1 MEGTN
6 MLLKKIQLIEFGV
19 LSPENVRKMSAIEI
33 KSPETYDK
41 DGYPMEGGLMDPHL
55 GVINPSLRCKTCG
68 QKMKQCPGHFGS
80 LELVRPVAHPKFTN
94 KLEEL
99 LQATCQEC
107 GKIALK
113 DESLE
118 DFKKS
123 IERLD
128 KEEAVKLLVKK
139 TKTKRKCPHCG
150 AARAE
155 VLLDKPTNF
164 YLDKDRIYPSQ
175 IREWVEKIAEEDLKL
190 FGYDL
195 TRLRPEWFILTVLQ
209 VPPIT
214 IRPSITLESG
224 IKSEDDLTHK
234 LVDVIRI
241 NLRLKD
247 NIDAG
252 APQLIIEDLWDLLQ
266 YHITTYFDND
276 TAGVPPAKHRSGRSL
291 RTLLQRLKGKKGR
304 FRYNLTGKRVNYAAR
319 STIIPDPYLSINQ
332 VGVPE
337 PIANNLTV
345 PEHVTEWNMEEMKKL
360 IKKGEKV
367 VYVTKPNGLRK
378 KVTEL
383 NKKEVTDELEVGS
396 KVERVLQD
404 GDIVLFNRQ
413 PSLHRLSML
422 AHEVKVVPNKAIR
435 MNPMV
440 CKPYNADFD
449 GDEMNLHVPQT
460 QEGIS
465 EARELMFV
473 ENQVISPRHGQPVI
487 GGQEDDMTGL
497 FILTMDQTEF
507 TKEEAMHYLYNMG
520 VTELPEPDRGK
531 KYSGKLIY
539 SHALPAKLNVE
550 YSNNTARQLK
560 VAKLPREGNEALY
573 KESEVKIE
581 DGKLIQGTVDSSS
594 ALVESILRN
603 YTAHELEQY
612 YSRMAHVTH
621 ELLTTKGLTI
631 SIAEF
636 ENTPEL
642 DAVRKEAL
650 EEEIREG
657 TELAEKFAAGKLE
670 PIPGRTVVE
679 SFELMMVRLGGK
691 TKAKM
696 QAKLGE
702 YKLKK
707 LFDTKRPTLDTMPI
721 IVSGGRGSMLNVT
734 NMSGFWGQI
743 SVRTGRPKK
752 GFTGRLIAL
761 NEKNDLAPRAG
772 GFVSSNFLQGMNPTE
787 YFMHSMGGRQG
798 EVDTGVATKV
808 SGYLYRR
815 LANSLKD
822 LHVAND
828 ETVRTA
834 NKDVVQ
840 FRYGEDGVFPA
851 RTSGGNFANMDE
863 IIRNMQRK
871 STKEKKN

>member
-1 MEGTN
+1 
-6 MLLKKIQLIEFGV
+6 MLMKKIHSIEFGV
-19 LSPENVRKMSAIEI
+19 LAPEQIRKMSSIEI

-80 LELVRPVAHPKFTN
+80 LEMVRPVIHPKFSN

-99 LQATCQEC
+99 LHATCQEC

-113 DESLE
+113 DETLAEFKEASSKLSRE
-118 DFKKS
+118 D
-123 IERLD
+123 
-128 KEEAVKLLVKK
+128 ATKLLIKK

-150 AARAE
+150 ASRVE

-164 YLDKDRIYPSQ
+164 YLDKDRLYPSQ
-175 IREWVEKIAEEDLKL
+175 IREWVEKISEDDLKL

-195 TRLRPEWFILTVLQ
+195 QRLRPEWFILTTLQ

-266 YHITTYFDND
+266 YHVTTYFDND

-291 RTLLQRLKGKKGR
+291 RTLVQRLKGKKGR

-345 PEHVTEWNMEEMKKL
+345 PEIVTEWNMDEMKKL
-360 IKKGEKV
+360 IKKGEAA

-383 NKKEVTDELEVGS
+383 NKKEITDELEAGS

-422 AHEVKVVPNKAIR
+422 AHEVKVMPNKAIR
-435 MNPMV
+435 LNPMV

-465 EARELMFV
+465 EARELMYV
-473 ENQVISPRHGQPVI
+473 ENQIVSPRNGQPVI

-507 TKEEAMHYLYNMG
+507 TREEAMHYLYKLG
-520 VTELPEPDRGK
+520 ITELPEPDRGK
-531 KYSGKLIY
+531 KYSGRLIY
-539 SHALPAKLNVE
+539 SMALPKDLNLE
-550 YSNNTARQLK
+550 YNNNTARLLK
-560 VAKLPREGNEALY
+560 AAKIPTEGNESLY
-573 KESEVKIE
+573 KEATVKIE
-581 DGKLIQGTVDSSS
+581 NGMLKQGIMDSSS
-594 ALVESILRN
+594 SVIETLVRN
-603 YTAHELEQY
+603 YPAHELEQY
-612 YSRMAHVTH
+612 YYKMARLTH
-621 ELLTTKGLTI
+621 ELLTLKGLTI

-636 ENTPEL
+636 ENTEDL
-642 DAVRKEAL
+642 EKVRTAAI
-650 EEEIREG
+650 EEEQKEG
-657 TELAEKFAAGKLE
+657 LELAQKFADRKLE
-670 PIPGRTVVE
+670 AIPGRTVEE
-679 SFELMMVRLGGK
+679 SFELLMVRLGIK
-691 TKAKM
+691 TKAKV
-696 QAKLGE
+696 QGKLAE
-702 YKLKK
+702 YKIRK
-707 LFDTKRPTLDTMPI
+707 LFEAPRPTLDTMPI
-721 IVSGGRGSMLNVT
+721 IVSGGRGSMLNIT
-734 NMSGFWGQI
+734 NLSGVYGQI
-743 SVRTGRPKK
+743 NVRTGRPKK
-752 GFTGRLIAL
+752 GFTNRLITV
-761 NEKNDLAPRAG
+761 NEKNDPRPESG
-772 GFVSSNFLQGMNPTE
+772 GFVASNFITGMNPKE

-822 LHVAND
+822 LHVSND

-834 NKDVVQ
+834 GKDIVQ

-851 RTSGGNFANMDE
+851 RTSGGHFADMDE
-863 IIRNMQRK
+863 IIREMRR
-871 STKEKKN
+871 KEKKK

>member
-1 MEGTN
+1 
-6 MLLKKIQLIEFGV
+6 MLMKKIHSIEFGV
-19 LSPENVRKMSAIEI
+19 LAPEQIRKMSSIEI

-80 LELVRPVAHPKFTN
+80 LEMVRPVIHPKFSN

-99 LQATCQEC
+99 LHATCQEC

-113 DESLE
+113 DETLAE
-118 DFKKS
+118 FKEASSKIS
-123 IERLD
+123 
-128 KEEAVKLLVKK
+128 KEEAVKLLIKK
-139 TKTKRKCPHCG
+139 TKTKRKCPHCS
-150 AARAE
+150 ATRVE

-164 YLDKDRIYPSQ
+164 YLDKDRLYPSQ
-175 IREWVEKIAEEDLKL
+175 IREWVEKISEDDLKM

-195 TRLRPEWFILTVLQ
+195 QRLRPEWFILTTLQ

-266 YHITTYFDND
+266 YHVTTYFDND

-291 RTLLQRLKGKKGR
+291 RTLVQRLKGKKGR

-345 PEHVTEWNMEEMKKL
+345 PEIVTEWNMDEMKKL
-360 IKKGEKV
+360 IKKGEAA

-383 NKKEVTDELEVGS
+383 NKKEITDELEAGS

-422 AHEVKVVPNKAIR
+422 AHEVKVMPNKAIR
-435 MNPMV
+435 LNPMV

-449 GDEMNLHVPQT
+449 GDEMNIHVPQT

-465 EARELMFV
+465 EARELMYV
-473 ENQVISPRHGQPVI
+473 ENQIVSPRNGQPVI

-507 TKEEAMHYLYNMG
+507 TREEAMHFLYKLG
-520 VTELPEPDRGK
+520 ITELPEPDRGK
-531 KYSGKLIY
+531 KWSGRLIY
-539 SHALPAKLNVE
+539 SQALPKDLNLE
-550 YSNNTARQLK
+550 YSNNTGKLLK
-560 VAKLPREGNEALY
+560 QAKITADGNESLY
-573 KESEVKIE
+573 KDAIVKIE
-581 DGKLIQGTVDSSS
+581 NGVLKQGIMDSSS
-594 ALVESILRN
+594 SVIETLVRN
-603 YTAHELEQY
+603 YPAHELEQY
-612 YSRMAHVTH
+612 YYKMARLTH
-621 ELLTTKGLTI
+621 ELLTLKGLTI

-636 ENTPEL
+636 ENTEDL
-642 DAVRKEAL
+642 EKVRTAAI
-650 EEEIREG
+650 EEEQREG
-657 TELAEKFAAGKLE
+657 LELAQKLADRKLE
-670 PIPGRTVVE
+670 AIPGRTVEE
-679 SFELMMVRLGGK
+679 SFELLMVRLGIK
-691 TKAKM
+691 TKAKV
-696 QAKLGE
+696 QGKLAE
-702 YKLKK
+702 YKLRK
-707 LFDTKRPTLDTMPI
+707 LFENPRPTLDTMPI
-721 IVSGGRGSMLNVT
+721 IVSGGRGSMLNIT
-734 NMSGFWGQI
+734 NLSGVYGQI
-743 SVRTGRPKK
+743 NVRTGRPKK
-752 GFTGRLIAL
+752 GFTNRLITV
-761 NEKNDLAPRAG
+761 NEKNDPRPESG
-772 GFVSSNFLQGMNPTE
+772 GFVASNFITGMNPKE

-822 LHVAND
+822 LHVSND

-834 NKDVVQ
+834 GKDIVQ

-851 RTSGGNFANMDE
+851 RTSGGHFADMDE
-863 IIRNMQRK
+863 IIREMRR
-871 STKEKKN
+871 KEKKK

>member
-1 MEGTN
+1 
-6 MLLKKIQLIEFGV
+6 MLMKKIHSIEFGV
-19 LSPENVRKMSAIEI
+19 LAPEQIRKMSAIEI

-80 LELVRPVAHPKFTN
+80 LEMVRPVIHPKFSP

-99 LQATCQEC
+99 LHATCQEC

-113 DESLE
+113 DETLNE
-118 DFKKS
+118 FKEAS
-123 IERLD
+123 TILN

-150 AARAE
+150 ASRVE

-164 YLDKDRIYPSQ
+164 YLDKDRLYPSQ
-175 IREWVEKIAEEDLKL
+175 IREWVEKVSEDDLRM

-195 TRLRPEWFILTVLQ
+195 QRLRPEWFILTTLQ

-266 YHITTYFDND
+266 YHVTTYFDND

-291 RTLLQRLKGKKGR
+291 RTLVQRLKGKKGR

-345 PEHVTEWNMEEMKKL
+345 PEIVTEWNMEEMKKL
-360 IKKGEKV
+360 IKKTDVV

-378 KVTEL
+378 KITEL
-383 NKKEVTDELEVGS
+383 NKKEVTDELEAGS

-422 AHEVKVVPNKAIR
+422 AHEVKVMPNKAIR
-435 MNPMV
+435 LNPMV

-449 GDEMNLHVPQT
+449 GDEMNIHVPQT

-465 EARELMFV
+465 EARELMYV
-473 ENQVISPRHGQPVI
+473 ENQIVSPRNGKPVI

-497 FILTMDQTEF
+497 FVLTMDQTEF
-507 TKEEAMHYLYNMG
+507 TREEAMHYLYKIG
-520 VTELPEPDRGK
+520 ITDLPEPDRGK
-531 KYSGKLIY
+531 KYSGRLIY
-539 SHALPAKLNVE
+539 SMALPKDLNME
-550 YSNNTARQLK
+550 YSNNTGKMLK
-560 VAKLPREGNEALY
+560 QAKIAQEGNESLY
-573 KESEVKIE
+573 KGAYVKIE
-581 DGKLIQGTVDSSS
+581 NGELKQGIMDSSS
-594 ALVESILRN
+594 DIIETLVRN
-603 YTAHELEQY
+603 YPSHDLEQY
-612 YSRMAHVTH
+612 YWKMTRLTH
-621 ELLTTKGLTI
+621 ELLMLKGLTV

-642 DAVRKEAL
+642 DEVRKQAI
-650 EEEIREG
+650 EEEQKEG
-657 TELAEKFAAGKLE
+657 LELAQKFANHALE
-670 PIPGRTVVE
+670 PIPGRTVEE
-679 SFELMMVRLGGK
+679 SFELLMVRLGIK
-691 TKAKM
+691 TKSKV
-696 QAKLGE
+696 QAKLSE
-702 YKLKK
+702 HRLRE
-707 LFDTKRPTLDTMPI
+707 LFGKDRPTLDVTTM
-721 IVSGGRGSMLNVT
+721 IVAGGRGNMSNVT

-743 SVRTGRPKK
+743 NVRTGRPKK
-752 GFTGRLIAL
+752 GFTNRLITL
-761 NEKNDLAPRAG
+761 NEKNDPRPESG
-772 GFVSSNFLQGMNPTE
+772 GFVASNFITGMNPKE

-822 LHVAND
+822 LHVSND

-834 NKDVVQ
+834 GKDIVQ

-851 RTSGGNFANMDE
+851 RTSGGQFADMDE
-863 IIRNMQRK
+863 IIREMRR
-871 STKEKKN
+871 KEKKK

>member
-1 MEGTN
+1 
-6 MLLKKIQLIEFGV
+6 MLMKKIQSIEFGI
-19 LSPENVRKMSAIEI
+19 LSPEQVRRMTSIEI

-80 LELVRPVAHPKFTN
+80 LELVRPVVHPKFGN

-99 LQATCQEC
+99 LHATCKEC

-113 DESLE
+113 EE
-118 DFKKS
+118 AVAEFRKE
-123 IERLD
+123 IERMG

-139 TKTKRKCPHCG
+139 AKTKRKCPHCG
-150 AARAE
+150 AARE
-155 VLLDKPTNF
+155 EILLDKPTNF
-164 YLDKDRIYPSQ
+164 YIDKDRLYPSQ
-175 IREWVEKIAEEDLKL
+175 IREWVEKVSEEDLKM

-195 TRLRPEWFILTVLQ
+195 QRLRPEWFIMTVLQ
-209 VPPIT
+209 IPPIT

-266 YHITTYFDND
+266 YHVTTYFDND

-291 RTLLQRLKGKKGR
+291 RTLVQRLKGKKGR

-337 PIANNLTV
+337 QIANTLTV
-345 PEHVTEWNMEEMKKL
+345 PEIVTEWNMDEMKKL
-360 IKKGEKV
+360 IKKADLV
-367 VYVTKPNGLRK
+367 VYITKPNGLRK
-378 KVTEL
+378 RVGEL

-422 AHEVKVVPNKAIR
+422 AHEVKVVPGRAIR

-460 QEGIS
+460 QEGMS

-473 ENQVISPRHGQPVI
+473 ENQVISPRNGQPVI

-507 TKEEAMHYLYNMG
+507 TREEAMSMLYKIG
-520 VTELPEPDRGK
+520 ITELPEADRGK

-539 SHALPAKLNVE
+539 SHALPTDLNAE
-550 YSNNTARQLK
+550 YSNNTAKLLRQ
-560 VAKLPREGNEALY
+560 AKIPQEGNEAMY
-573 KESEVKIE
+573 KDAHVKIVN
-581 DGKLIQGTVDSSS
+581 GKLIEGIVDS
-594 ALVESILRN
+594 APGVIENIVRN
-603 YTAHELEQY
+603 YPAHTLEQY
-612 YSRMAHVTH
+612 YFKMARLTH
-621 ELLTTKGLTI
+621 ELMTMKGMTI
-631 SIAEF
+631 SIDEF
-636 ENTPEL
+636 NNTPEL
-642 DAVRKEAL
+642 DETRKQAI
-650 EEEIREG
+650 EEEHREG
-657 TELAEKFAAGKLE
+657 AELAAKFSEGKLE
-670 PIPGRTVVE
+670 AIPGRTVEE
-679 SFELMMVRLGGK
+679 SFELLMVRLGVK
-691 TKAKM
+691 TKAKV
-696 QAKLGE
+696 QARLAE
-702 YKLKK
+702 YKLRK
-707 LFDTKRPTLDTMPI
+707 LFESSRPTLDTMPI
-721 IVSGGRGSMLNVT
+721 IVSGGRGSMLNIT
-734 NMSGFWGQI
+734 NLSGFFGQI
-743 SVRTGRPKK
+743 NVRSGRPKK
-752 GFTGRLIAL
+752 GFQNRLITS
-761 NEKNDLAPRAG
+761 NDKNDLRPEAG
-772 GFVSSNFLQGMNPTE
+772 GFVASNFLTGMNPKE

-828 ETVRTA
+828 ETVRSA
-834 NKDVVQ
+834 SKDIVQ

-851 RTSGGNFANMDE
+851 RTNGGNFADMDE

-871 STKEKKN
+871 GNKEKKK

>member
-1 MEGTN
+1 
-6 MLLKKIQLIEFGV
+6 MLMKKIHSIEFGV
-19 LSPENVRKMSAIEI
+19 LAPEQIRKMSSIEI

-80 LELVRPVAHPKFTN
+80 LEMVRPVIHPKFSN

-99 LQATCQEC
+99 LHATCQEC

-113 DESLE
+113 DETLAE
-118 DFKKS
+118 FKEASSKVS
-123 IERLD
+123 
-128 KEEAVKLLVKK
+128 KEEAVKLLIKK
-139 TKTKRKCPHCG
+139 TKTKRKCPHCS
-150 AARAE
+150 ATRVE

-164 YLDKDRIYPSQ
+164 YLDKDRLYPSQ
-175 IREWVEKIAEEDLKL
+175 IREWVEKISEDDLKM

-195 TRLRPEWFILTVLQ
+195 QRLRPEWFILTTLQ

-266 YHITTYFDND
+266 YHVTTYFDND

-291 RTLLQRLKGKKGR
+291 RTLVQRLKGKKGR

-345 PEHVTEWNMEEMKKL
+345 PEIVTEWNMDEMKKL
-360 IKKGEKV
+360 IKRGEAA

-383 NKKEVTDELEVGS
+383 NKKEITDELEAGS

-422 AHEVKVVPNKAIR
+422 AHEVKVMPNKAIR
-435 MNPMV
+435 LNPMV

-449 GDEMNLHVPQT
+449 GDEMNIHVPQT

-465 EARELMFV
+465 EARELMYV
-473 ENQVISPRHGQPVI
+473 ENQIVSPRNGQPVI

-507 TKEEAMHYLYNMG
+507 TREEAMHYLYKLG
-520 VTELPEPDRGK
+520 ITELPEPDRGK
-531 KYSGKLIY
+531 KWSGRLIY
-539 SHALPAKLNVE
+539 SQVLPKDLNLE
-550 YSNNTARQLK
+550 YSNNTGKLLK
-560 VAKLPREGNEALY
+560 QAKITADGNETLY
-573 KESEVKIE
+573 KDAVVKIE
-581 DGKLIQGTVDSSS
+581 NGILKQGIMDSSS
-594 ALVESILRN
+594 SVIETLVRN
-603 YTAHELEQY
+603 YPAHELEQY
-612 YSRMAHVTH
+612 YYKMARLTH
-621 ELLTTKGLTI
+621 ELLTLKGLTI

-636 ENTPEL
+636 ENTADLEK
-642 DAVRKEAL
+642 VRTAAI
-650 EEEIREG
+650 EEEQREG
-657 TELAEKFAAGKLE
+657 LELAQKLANKTLE
-670 PIPGRTVVE
+670 AIPGRTVEE
-679 SFELMMVRLGGK
+679 SFELLMVRLGIK
-691 TKAKM
+691 TKAKV
-696 QAKLGE
+696 QGKLAE
-702 YKLKK
+702 YKLRK
-707 LFDTKRPTLDTMPI
+707 LFENPRPTLDTMPI
-721 IVSGGRGSMLNVT
+721 IVSGGRGSMLNIT
-734 NMSGFWGQI
+734 NLSGVYGQI
-743 SVRTGRPKK
+743 NVRTGRPKK
-752 GFTGRLIAL
+752 GFTNRLITV
-761 NEKNDLAPRAG
+761 NEKNDPRPESG
-772 GFVSSNFLQGMNPTE
+772 GFVASNFITGMNPKE

-822 LHVAND
+822 LHVSND

-834 NKDVVQ
+834 GKDIVQ

-851 RTSGGNFANMDE
+851 RTSGGHFADMDE
-863 IIRNMQRK
+863 IIREMRR
-871 STKEKKN
+871 KEKKK

>member
-1 MEGTN
+1 
-6 MLLKKIQLIEFGV
+6 
-19 LSPENVRKMSAIEI
+19 MSAIEI

-80 LELVRPVAHPKFTN
+80 LELIRPVVHPKFSN
-94 KLEEL
+94 KVEEL
-99 LQATCQEC
+99 LHGTCREC

-113 DESLE
+113 DEALE
-118 DFKKS
+118 EYKKS
-123 IERLD
+123 IVRLEKD
-128 KEEAVKLLVKK
+128 EAVKILVKK
-139 TKTKRKCPHCG
+139 VKTKRKCPHCG
-150 AARAE
+150 AARPE

-164 YLDKDRIYPSQ
+164 YLDKDRLYPSQ
-175 IREWVEKIAEEDLKL
+175 IREWVEKVSEEDLKL

-195 TRLRPEWFILTVLQ
+195 QRLRPEWFVITVLQ

-291 RTLLQRLKGKKGR
+291 RTLVQRLKGKKGR

-332 VGVPE
+332 VGIPE
-337 PIANNLTV
+337 PIANTLTI
-345 PEHVTEWNMEEMKKL
+345 PEFVTEWNIEEMKKF
-360 IKKGEKV
+360 IKKGDKV

-378 KVTEL
+378 KVGEL
-383 NKKEVTDELEVGS
+383 NKKEVIEELEVGS
-396 KVERVLQD
+396 KVERMLQD

-449 GDEMNLHVPQT
+449 GDEMNIHVPQT
-460 QEGIS
+460 QEGMS
-465 EARELMFV
+465 EARELMYV
-473 ENQVISPRHGQPVI
+473 ENQVVSPRHGQPVI
-487 GGQEDDMTGL
+487 GGQEDDLTGL
-497 FILTMDQTEF
+497 FVLTLEQTEF
-507 TKEEAMHYLYNMG
+507 TKEEAMGYLYGMG
-520 VTELPEPDRGK
+520 ITELPEADKGK
-531 KYSGKLIY
+531 NYSGKLIF
-539 SHALPAKLNVE
+539 SMTLPTDLNVE
-550 YSNNTARQLK
+550 YSNNTAKLLK
-560 VAKLPREGNEALY
+560 NTKIPREGNEALY
-573 KESEVKIE
+573 KEARVKVE
-581 DGKLIQGTVDSSS
+581 NGRLLNGTMDTSSHLI
-594 ALVESILRN
+594 ESIIRN
-603 YTAHELEQY
+603 YPPHTLEQFY
-612 YSRMAHVTH
+612 HKMSRITH
-621 ELLTTKGLTI
+621 DLLTRKGLTV
-631 SIAEF
+631 SVEEF
-636 ENTPEL
+636 ANTPEVEE
-642 DAVRKEAL
+642 VRQRAIQEEHKEGSELTQKFINGEL
-650 EEEIREG
+650 ES
-657 TELAEKFAAGKLE
+657 
-670 PIPGRTVVE
+670 IPGRTTQE
-679 SFELMMVRLGGK
+679 SFELLMVRLGIK
-691 TKAKM
+691 TKSM
-696 QAKLGE
+696 VQTKLAE
-702 YKLKK
+702 KRMRALV
-707 LFDTKRPTLDTMPI
+707 LSRRPTLDSMAI
-721 IVSGGRGSMLNVT
+721 IMAGAKGSMLNIG
-734 NMSGFWGQI
+734 NLSGVFGQVF
-743 SVRTGRPKK
+743 VRTGRPKK
-752 GFTGRLIAL
+752 GYVDRLIAL
-761 NEKNDLAPRAG
+761 HERKDIGPTAG
-772 GFVSSNFLQGMNPTE
+772 GFIENNFMNGLNPTE
-787 YFMHSMGGRQG
+787 YFIHSMGGRQG

-834 NKDVVQ
+834 NKDIVQ

-851 RTSGGNFANMDE
+851 RTSGGDFADMDE
-863 IIRNMQRK
+863 IIKIMQRK
-871 STKEKKN
+871 EKDKKK

>member
-1 MEGTN
+1 
-6 MLLKKIQLIEFGV
+6 MLLKKIHSIEFGL
-19 LSPENVRKMSAIEI
+19 LSPEQIRKMSAIEI

-68 QKMKQCPGHFGS
+68 QRMKQCPGHFGS
-80 LELVRPVAHPKFTN
+80 LELVRPVIHPKFSP

-99 LQATCQEC
+99 LHATCKEC
-107 GKIALK
+107 GRIALK
-113 DESLE
+113 DETLAE
-118 DFKKS
+118 YKGA
-123 IERLD
+123 IERLG

-150 AARAE
+150 ASRLE
-155 VLLDKPTNF
+155 ILLDKPTNF
-164 YLDKDRIYPSQ
+164 YLDKDRLYPSQ
-175 IREWVEKIAEEDLKL
+175 IREWIEKIPEEDLKL
-190 FGYDL
+190 LSYDL
-195 TRLRPEWFILTVLQ
+195 QRLRPEWFILTTLQ

-291 RTLLQRLKGKKGR
+291 RTLVQRLKGKKGR

-337 PIANNLTV
+337 LIANALTI
-345 PEHVTEWNMEEMKKL
+345 PEFVTQWNVEEMKKL
-360 IKKGEKV
+360 IKKGDSV

-383 NKKEVTDELEVGS
+383 NKKEIVDELEIGS
-396 KVERVLQD
+396 KIERTLQN

-422 AHEVKVVPNKAIR
+422 AHEVKIMPGKAIR
-435 MNPMV
+435 MNPLV

-465 EARELMFV
+465 EARELMYV
-473 ENQVISPRHGQPVI
+473 ENQIISPRNGQPVI
-487 GGQEDDMTGL
+487 SGQEDDLTGL
-497 FILTMDQTEF
+497 FVLTMEQTEF
-507 TKEEAMHYLYNMG
+507 TAEETMSVLYRMG
-520 VTELPEPDRGK
+520 ITELPEPDRGK
-531 KYSGKLIY
+531 KYSGKLLF
-539 SHALPAKLNVE
+539 SLALPKGLTVS
-550 YSNNTARQLK
+550 YSNNM
-560 VAKLPREGNEALY
+560 AKLLKNNKIPHEGNEGLFKDA
-573 KESEVKIE
+573 EVNIV
-581 DGKLIQGTVDSSS
+581 DGKLVQGTIDS
-594 ALVESILRN
+594 ATPFVEAIVRN
-603 YTAHELEQY
+603 YPPHMLEEF
-612 YSRMAHVTH
+612 YSRMSRVTH
-621 ELLTTKGLTI
+621 DLLTMKGLTI
-631 SIAEF
+631 GVFEF
-636 ENTPEL
+636 ENTE
-642 DAVRKEAL
+642 EI
-650 EEEIREG
+650 EEIRVQAIQEELKEG
-657 TELAEKFAAGKLE
+657 EELAQRFADGTLE
-670 PIPGRTVVE
+670 PIPGRTMEE
-679 SFELMMVRLGGK
+679 SFELLMVRLGMK
-691 TKAKM
+691 TKTKV
-696 QAKLGE
+696 QARLAEKRIKATLGNQ
-702 YKLKK
+702 
-707 LFDTKRPTLDTMPI
+707 RPTLDAMTVI
-721 IVSGGRGSMLNVT
+721 LAGAKGSMLNIS
-734 NMSGFWGQI
+734 NLSGIYGQVF
-743 SVRTGRPKK
+743 VRTGRPKK
-752 GFTGRLIAL
+752 GFNNRLITL
-761 NEKNDLAPRAG
+761 HEKGDIGPVAG
-772 GFVSSNFLQGMNPTE
+772 GFIQSNFMRGMSPRE
-787 YFMHSMGGRQG
+787 YFIHSMGGRQG

-822 LHVAND
+822 LHVSND

-834 NKDVVQ
+834 NKDIVQ
-840 FRYGEDGVFPA
+840 FRYGEDGVFSA
-851 RTSGGNFANMDE
+851 RTSGGHFADMTE
-863 IIRNMQRK
+863 IIQNMQRK
-871 STKEKKN
+871 EKKKAKE

>member
-1 MEGTN
+1 
-6 MLLKKIQLIEFGV
+6 MLLKKIQSIEFGV
-19 LSPENVRKMSAIEI
+19 LSPEQVRKMSAIEI

-80 LELVRPVAHPKFTN
+80 MELVRPVTHPKFSP

-99 LQATCQEC
+99 LQATCRDC

-113 DESLE
+113 DETLAE
-118 DFKKS
+118 YKS
-123 IERLD
+123 SIDRVG
-128 KEEAVKLLVKK
+128 KEEAAKMLVKK

-150 AARAE
+150 AARLE
-155 VLLDKPTNF
+155 ILLDKPTNF
-164 YLDKDRIYPSQ
+164 YIDKDRLYPSQ
-175 IREWVEKIAEEDLKL
+175 IREWIEKIAEEDLKL
-190 FGYDL
+190 FGYDIQN
-195 TRLRPEWFILTVLQ
+195 LRPEWFIMTVLQ

-266 YHITTYFDND
+266 YHVTTYFDND

-291 RTLLQRLKGKKGR
+291 RTLVQRLKGKKGR

-337 PIANNLTV
+337 TIAHNLTV
-345 PEHVTEWNMEEMKKL
+345 PEQVTEWNIEEMKKL
-360 IKKGEKV
+360 IKKGESV
-367 VYVTKPNGLRK
+367 VYITKPNGLRK
-378 KVTEL
+378 KATEL
-383 NKKEVTDELEVGS
+383 NKKEITDELEVGS
-396 KVERVLQD
+396 KVERVLRD
-404 GDIVLFNRQ
+404 GDIVMFNRQ

-473 ENQVISPRHGQPVI
+473 ENQVISPRNGQPVI

-497 FILTMDQTEF
+497 FVLTMDQTEF
-507 TKEEAMHYLYNMG
+507 TREEAMHYLFKMG
-520 VTELPEPDRGK
+520 ITELPEPDRGK
-531 KYSGKLIY
+531 NYSGKLIY
-539 SHALPAKLNVE
+539 SHALPKDLTLE
-550 YSNNTARQLK
+550 YPNNTARLLK
-560 VAKLPREGNEALY
+560 GAKISQEGNEEMWKDAH
-573 KESEVKIE
+573 VKIE
-581 DGKLIQGTVDSSS
+581 NGQLKEGIVDSSP
-594 ALVESILRN
+594 ALVESMLRN
-603 YTAHELEQY
+603 YPAHDLEQY
-612 YSRMAHVTH
+612 YSKMVRITH
-621 ELLTTKGLTI
+621 ELLMMKGLTI

-636 ENTPEL
+636 ENAPEME
-642 DAVRKEAL
+642 AVRVQAI
-650 EEEIREG
+650 EEELKEG
-657 TELAEKFAAGKLE
+657 AELAAKFSDGTLE
-670 PIPGRTVVE
+670 PIPGRTVEE
-679 SFELMMVRLGGK
+679 SFELLMVRLGGK
-691 TKAKM
+691 TKTKV
-696 QAKLGE
+696 QSKLGE
-702 YKLKK
+702 VKLRKM
-707 LFDTKRPTLDTMPI
+707 FQNPRPTLDTMPI
-721 IVSGGRGSMLNVT
+721 IVSGGRGSMLNIA
-734 NMSGFWGQI
+734 NLSGFYGQI
-743 SVRTGRPKK
+743 NVRSGRPKK
-752 GFTGRLIAL
+752 GFTSRLISL
-761 NEKNDLAPRAG
+761 NEKNDLRPEAG
-772 GFVSSNFLQGMNPTE
+772 GFVQSNFLTGMKPKE

-828 ETVRTA
+828 ETVRSA
-834 NKDVVQ
+834 SKDIVQ

-871 STKEKKN
+871 EKSEKKK

>member
-1 MEGTN
+1 
-6 MLLKKIQLIEFGV
+6 MLMKKIQTIEFGV
-19 LSPENVRKMSAIEI
+19 LSPEQIRRMSSIEI

-80 LELVRPVAHPKFTN
+80 MEMIRPVIHPKFSP

-99 LQATCQEC
+99 MHATCKEC

-113 DESLE
+113 DETISEFREMAGRISKE
-118 DFKKS
+118 D
-123 IERLD
+123 
-128 KEEAVKLLVKK
+128 AAKLLVKK
-139 TKTKRKCPHCG
+139 AKTKRKCPHCS
-150 AARAE
+150 ATRLE

-175 IREWVEKIAEEDLKL
+175 IREWVEKIAEEDLQL

-195 TRLRPEWFILTVLQ
+195 TRLRPEWFILTALQ

-266 YHITTYFDND
+266 YHVTTYFDND

-291 RTLLQRLKGKKGR
+291 RTLVQRLKGKKGR

-337 PIANNLTV
+337 PIAKNLTV
-345 PEHVTEWNMEEMKKL
+345 PDIVTEWNIEDMKKV
-360 IKKGEKV
+360 IKKGENV
-367 VYVTKPNGLRK
+367 VYITKPNGLRK

-383 NKKEVTDELEVGS
+383 NKKEVIDELEIGS
-396 KVERVLQD
+396 KVERILMD

-422 AHEVKVVPNKAIR
+422 AHEVKVMPDKAIR

-460 QEGIS
+460 QEGMS

-473 ENQVISPRHGQPVI
+473 ENQIISPRNGNPVI

-497 FILTMDQTEF
+497 FVLTMDKTEF
-507 TKEEAMHYLYNMG
+507 TKEEAMHFLYAIG

-539 SHALPAKLNVE
+539 SHTLPKDFSVE
-550 YSNNTARQLK
+550 FNNNTSKLLK
-560 VAKLPREGNEALY
+560 QAKISQEGNEKLY
-573 KESEVKIE
+573 KDAHVIIE
-581 DGKLIQGTVDSSS
+581 NGQLKEGAIDSSPDV
-594 ALVESILRN
+594 VESLVRN
-603 YTAHELEQY
+603 YSSHELEQY
-612 YSRMAHVTH
+612 YWKLSRLTH
-621 ELLTTKGLTI
+621 ELLTIKGLTVSI
-631 SIAEF
+631 DGFDNNPEIDNVGKEAIAE
-636 ENTPEL
+636 ENSEGLEL
-642 DAVRKEAL
+642 AKKFA
-650 EEEIREG
+650 EG
-657 TELAEKFAAGKLE
+657 TLE
-670 PIPGRTVVE
+670 SIPGRTTEE
-679 SFELMMVRLGGK
+679 SFELMMIRLGMRIK
-691 TKAKM
+691 SKYQSKISEHR
-696 QAKLGE
+696 LRE
-702 YKLKK
+702 
-707 LFDTKRPTLDTMPI
+707 LFEKERPVLEATTM
-721 IVSGGRGSMLNVT
+721 IVAGGRGNMSNVT
-734 NMSGFWGQI
+734 NISGFWGQI
-743 SVRTGRPKK
+743 NVRTGRPKK
-752 GFTGRLIAL
+752 GFTNRLITL
-761 NEKNDLAPRAG
+761 NEKNDPRPEAG
-772 GFVSSNFLQGMNPTE
+772 GFVSSNFIAGMNPTE

-834 NKDVVQ
+834 SKDIVQ

-851 RTSGGNFANMDE
+851 RTSGGEFANMDE
-863 IIRNMQRK
+863 IIRVMNK
-871 STKEKKN
+871 KDKKKEKEE